1 LRPSLWVETIRS
13 IGDNTGSMALK
24 GANPQHDGRSA
35 RTAGRCIAPGIS
47 SGVLPVAGS
56 ENIVSALA
64 SV

>member
-1 LRPSLWVETIRS
+1 MNIERQVQQRS
-13 IGDNTGSMALK
+13 MFGGIPLVGSPL
-24 GANPQHDGRSA
+24 GAEGKIS
-35 RTAGRCIAPGIS
+35 GIAPGCS